1 MIRDGEVDIIIN
13 TPSGSAGARS
23 DGYEIRAAAVS
34 QGVTCVTTA
43 QGAVAAL
50 QGILALR
57 GGEMSVK
64 ALQELHP
71 AELAAQ
77 EQA

>member
-1 MIRDGEVDIIIN
+1 M
-13 TPSGSAGARS
+13 
-23 DGYEIRAAAVS
+23 S

-57 GGEMSVK
+57 NGEMSVK
-64 ALQELHP
+64 ALQELDP